1 MQSLAFDSDP
11 AASGFDPLRTLVVRL
26 REVCA
31 GGAALDS
38 ADLDA
43 ALVMAAQ
50 LAAAAGTP
58 PDPLALEPLF
68 DLDTQAQGAL
78 SATRHAVLFASTQPG
93 AALANLGP
101 SARALYGALGHVY
114 ADAVAGLAAAAPGR
128 SSGARFAHLTAR
140 ALWCLG
146 EQAKWLYFD
155 HALPERSLWSALARL
170 YGAIESLG
178 LADASVAAYRGA
190 GAINAS
196 CADLYAHALLLGTL
210 NNGALTARQIELGH
224 RWLLRHGRE
233 LRIET
238 ADGIPPD
245 GTLLAA
251 DAEGTPPRWSRA
263 DRQGAPG
270 ARFVSTRALIER
282 IDHSRRMLRAGR
294 LDLGVDAGDTPPADY
309 AVFLDHA
316 ERVWSSRGDEV
327 ARRAPRA
334 TAAGEPIDVVL
345 GYDACVAA
353 ITGAWNTEQASQGAD
368 RVVRVHGLPDGP
380 DGGPVRWTLRDKSAT
395 GLGILVPATTA
406 SALPIGTLVGF
417 RESGAQRWQIGILVR
432 RLATAASEQSLMG
445 VRRLATGPVFVRL
458 SRRVAAAP
466 KRHDPLGDGIPAL
479 FTPFDQT
486 LRAVDAL
493 LVSPDHYQPET
504 PLTIRV
510 GSAVYRVHMN
520 RVIERGTG
528 WLRVGIEVMGKD

>member
-1 MQSLAFDSDP
+1 MQALAFASDP
-11 AASGFDPLRTLVVRL
+11 SASGFDPLQTLVVRL
-26 REVCA
+26 RGVCA
-31 GGAALDS
+31 GGAVLDP
-38 ADLDA
+38 ADVDA
-43 ALVMAAQ
+43 ATAMVAH

-68 DLDTQAQGAL
+68 DLDTQVQGAL
-78 SATRHAVLFASTQPG
+78 SATRHSVLFGSTQPG
-93 AALANLGP
+93 ATLDSLGP
-101 SARALYGALGHVY
+101 STRALYGALGHVY
-114 ADAVAGLAAAAPGR
+114 ADAVEGLAAAAPGR

-155 HALPERSLWSALARL
+155 HALPERSLWGDLARL
-170 YGAIESLG
+170 YDRIEPLG

-190 GAINAS
+190 AAINAS
-196 CADLYAHALLLGTL
+196 CIDLYVHALLLGTL
-210 NNGALTARQIELGH
+210 NNGALTARQTELGH

-233 LRIET
+233 LRIQT
-238 ADGIPPD
+238 ADGVPPN
-245 GTLLAA
+245 GVLLIA
-251 DAEGTPPRWSRA
+251 DAEGTPPQWSRG

-282 IDHSRRMLRAGR
+282 IDHSRRLLRAGR

-309 AVFLDHA
+309 AMFLDHA
-316 ERVWSSRGDEV
+316 ERVWSSGGDDLT
-327 ARRAPRA
+327 RRAPRA
-334 TAAGEPIDVVL
+334 AVAGEPVDVVL
-345 GYDACVAA
+345 GYDACVAT
-353 ITGAWNTEQASQGAD
+353 ITRACNANQASPGAD

-380 DGGPVRWTLRDKSAT
+380 GGGPVRWTLRDKSAT

-417 RESGAQRWQIGILVR
+417 RESGAHRWQIGMLVR
-432 RLATAASEQSLMG
+432 RLATTASEQSLMG
-445 VRRLATGPVFVRL
+445 VRRLATAPVFVHL

-479 FTPFDQT
+479 FTPFDQA

-493 LVSPDHYQPET
+493 LVSPDHYQPES

-510 GSAVYRVHMN
+510 GNAVYRVHMN
-520 RVIERGTG
+520 RVIERGAG
-528 WLRVGIEVMGKD
+528 WLRVGIEVLGKD